1 MIDYGNDYALAYA
14 EDRCKYHASVDYQAG
29 YYCQQNKMLGI
40 RESYRIKC
48 DYMCTQT
55 DCEHRV
61 VRDDIVPN
69 HIIALSTWYT
79 DLHNAEVH
87 VSNSGFNGI
96 PYESLIPSAFKNV
109 LIASRC
115 FGCSHIAQASFR
127 LTKTMMSLGYAAG
140 NALSQCVINNIENV
154 RNIDIPTLQQDVKI
168 FELFDE
174 VNEYIQ
180 LWE

>member
-1 MIDYGNDYALAYA
+1 
-14 EDRCKYHASVDYQAG
+14 
-29 YYCQQNKMLGI
+29 
-40 RESYRIKC
+40 
-48 DYMCTQT
+48 MCTQT
-55 DCEHRV
+55 DCEHRI
-61 VRDDIVPN
+61 VRDDIIPN

-79 DLHNAEVH
+79 DLHNATTTS
-87 VSNSGFNGI
+87 SNSGFNGI
-96 PYESLIPSAFKNV
+96 PYESLVASAYTNV
-109 LIASRC
+109 LVASRC